1 MGLGNLLGAVV
12 YHLPIGGMVGLSYW
26 DGFPMMSVLVYGYT
40 LDKTYGES

>member
-1 MGLGNLLGAVV
+1 MSLGNLSEVV
-12 YHLPIGGMVGLSYW
+12 VHHLIIGRMVGLSYW